1 MLSSKSSSYRVLFV
15 IKISEIVETN
25 LHHSSKAKF
34 ANFTKSAIVDES
46 GKVMYPKYFKH
57 WPYTVSHTID
67 FGAVKSLF
75 KS

>member
-34 ANFTKSAIVDES
+34 ANFKKSAIVDES
-46 GKVMYPKYFKH
+46 GRKTSNMIYC
-57 WPYTVSHTID
+57 SRMN
-67 FGAVKSLF
+67 
-75 KS
+75 